1 MLMIGRHVSRLSGF
15 APAVPTPFNT
25 RDAVDTAV
33 FGSFCDRQIADGAT
47 ALVVAGTTGEASTLR
62 PPERDALI
70 RVAREVARGRVPVI
84 AGAGSNSTE
93 RAIELT
99 RNAAAAGADAVL
111 SVVPYYNKPTQAGMR
126 AHFQAI
132 AELLDLP
139 VILYDVP
146 SRTGCGLAEETIARL
161 AKLPQL
167 IGLVDASADAARAL
181 RLRSLLGSDFRL
193 FSGDDASAL
202 AFLAQGGDGCVS
214 VVSNVAP
221 GLCRSLHVAWA
232 RGQANLARRLAGSA
246 AGLTAALADESDPG
260 PLKYALSL
268 LGLMAPRVRLPLVE
282 PGPEAKAKIAQ
293 ALAQL
298 FEAAPDH
305 LLATPESL
313 GRAERRQG

>member
-15 APAVPTPFNT
+15 APAVPTPFNA

-62 PPERDALI
+62 SPERDALI

-132 AELLDLP
+132 AEI
-139 VILYDVP
+139 VGP
-146 SRTGCGLAEETIARL
+146 SRHPVRRTVAHGLRPRRGDDCAAGRAPAGDRPWSMRALGCGIC
-161 AKLPQL
+161 
-167 IGLVDASADAARAL
+167 AL
-181 RLRSLLGSDFRL
+181 RLRSAFGIRFSPVLRRRRERSGVSCSGRGRVRVGDLERRSRPLSQPACRLGTGTSESRAPPRRL
-193 FSGDDASAL
+193 GRRTDRGTRRRKRSGAGQIRAQPARPDGAAGPSSTGRAGAGGQGEDRASARTAL
-202 AFLAQGGDGCVS
+202 
-214 VVSNVAP
+214 
-221 GLCRSLHVAWA
+221 RS
-232 RGQANLARRLAGSA
+232 
-246 AGLTAALADESDPG
+246 G
-260 PLKYALSL
+260 P
-268 LGLMAPRVRLPLVE
+268 
-282 PGPEAKAKIAQ
+282 
-293 ALAQL
+293 
-298 FEAAPDH
+298 
-305 LLATPESL
+305 
-313 GRAERRQG
+313 